1 MSTYTDLGI
10 AGGSGLSRRMSNLR
24 ANTKSRLQR
33 ARHWRPSPVNM
44 AAVEAGRDPTAL
56 LALEDYE
63 LHQRQH
69 EHSDRQARRGRVAPE
84 SGGSHPVV
92 GRLLSVNVG
101 IPKDVRW
108 QGTTVFTGVFK
119 DSIAGPRRVGKL
131 NVDGDG
137 QGDSAGH
144 GGEQR
149 AVFVYQI
156 DSYRYWERELRRN
169 DFVYGQFG
177 ENFTVDGLGDDEV
190 CIGDRYQ
197 IGTATF
203 EVTQPRVT
211 CYRVGIRMNDPRI
224 PALLVS
230 HHRPGFYFRVLEE
243 GDVQAGDEIIKLASG
258 PEQMPVAEADAL
270 LYLPGHPRQQLLRAL
285 RIPALSPGWQAS
297 FQALLEEEPGSGNA
311 GLAVTSP
318 PPAWPGFR
326 RLTVTAIARESES
339 VISIR
344 LEDPNGGPLPA
355 ARPGQWLTL
364 RIQPGN
370 QPRSLLRNYSLS
382 GPPGAGYYRIT
393 VKREHDGV
401 ASDYLHTRLAVGH
414 QLDIAAPR
422 GTFIL
427 DRTHATVLL
436 ISAGIGATPVL
447 AMLQALAE
455 EHSDREIWWL
465 HGARNLSEHPFAG
478 EARSLL
484 ASLPNVHTHVYYS
497 RPGPNDLKGRDFD
510 SAGHLTASVLAGLEP
525 PRDAQAYV
533 CGPAPFME
541 EISAGL
547 AAMGIDASR
556 IHTEPFGPAPGVTPG
571 IATTPAR
578 RPHPPAGQPGDG
590 PTIQF
595 ARSNLAIPWN
605 SHYGSLLELAE
616 ACGVP
621 VRWACRTGVCHTCET
636 TLIAGDLGYSP
647 DPVER
652 PADGSALIC
661 CSQPRDGV
669 VLDL

>member
-1 MSTYTDLGI
+1 M
-10 AGGSGLSRRMSNLR
+10 
-24 ANTKSRLQR
+24 
-33 ARHWRPSPVNM
+33 
-44 AAVEAGRDPTAL
+44 EA
-56 LALEDYE
+56 
-63 LHQRQH
+63 Q
-69 EHSDRQARRGRVAPE
+69 S
-84 SGGSHPVV
+84 V
-92 GRLLSVNVG
+92 GTLLSVNVG
-101 IPKDVRW
+101 MPKKVPWHGKDVY
-108 QGTTVFTGVFK
+108 TGVFK
-119 DSIAGPRRVGKL
+119 EPVSGHRRVGKL
-131 NVDGDG
+131 NIEGDG
-137 QGDSAGH
+137 QGDRAGH

-156 DSYRYWERELRRN
+156 ESYRYWERELGRN

-177 ENFTVDGLGDDEV
+177 ENFTVEGLGDDEV

-243 GDVQAGDEIIKLASG
+243 GEVRAGDQIIKVASG

-270 LYLPGHPRQQLLRAL
+270 LYLPGHSRQQLLRAL
-285 RIPALSPGWQAS
+285 RIPALSPGWQTS

-326 RLTVTAIARESES
+326 QLTVTAITRESES

-344 LEDPNGGPLPA
+344 LDDPDGAPLPA
-355 ARPGQWLTL
+355 ARPGQYLTV
-364 RIQPGN
+364 RVQPD
-370 QPRSLLRNYSLS
+370 PRQRSVLRNYSLS
-382 GPPGAGYYRIT
+382 GPPDAGYYRFT
-393 VKREHDGV
+393 VKREHDGTT
-401 ASDYLHTRLAVGH
+401 SGYLHTRLAVGDH
-414 QLDIAAPR
+414 LDIAAPR

-427 DRTHATVLL
+427 DRTNAPVLL

-465 HGARNLSEHPFAG
+465 HGARNRREHSFAA
-478 EARSLL
+478 EADTLQ
-484 ASLPNVHTHVYYS
+484 ASLPNVHAHVYYS
-497 RPGPNDLKGRDFD
+497 RPDPDDLAGRDFD
-510 SAGHLTASVLAGLEP
+510 SAGRLTASALAELEP
-525 PRDAQAYV
+525 PHDAEAYL
-533 CGPAPFME
+533 CGPTPFMDD
-541 EISAGL
+541 ISAGL
-547 AAMGIDASR
+547 AALGIDASR

-571 IATTPAR
+571 IAATPAR
-578 RPHPPAGQPGDG
+578 TPHSPTGQPGTG
-590 PTIQF
+590 PTIEF
-595 ARSNLAIPWN
+595 ARSNLAVPW
-605 SHYGSLLELAE
+605 SDDYTSVLELAE
-616 ACGVP
+616 ACDVP
-621 VRWACRTGVCHTCET
+621 VRWSCRTGVCHTCET
-636 TLIAGDLGYSP
+636 TLIAGTVGYSP
-647 DPVER
+647 DPVEP

-661 CSQPRDGV
+661 CSQPRDDI